1 LNACSKKKAVSFA
14 QENERLRQETDRLKK
29 EYEQQNERLRQ
40 EIVTLKKE
48 YEQKIDK
55 LQNQIFEIAMQPN
68 TIMTSNSNTTRM
80 TQIINQLGT
89 YAFDQQWMEQVLEEN
104 FTEDVFRG
112 GPDKIAELAAQVLL
126 MDTETQKPKVVCTD
140 ISRKMYRFID
150 PETHALQ
157 VDPGF
162 QKTHR
167 LIKWPLGQ
175 ANLRVFTDTFMHNDP
190 DDLHRDQ
197 WKVND
202 EFIEDHHKFPEK
214 LHAFL
219 KKSPK

>member
-1 LNACSKKKAVSFA
+1 MSICKRKEIAELTTRIQQQQVQHQ
-14 QENERLRQETDRLKK
+14 QELQRQRELYERERSILELKI
-29 EYEQQNERLRQ
+29 E
-40 EIVTLKKE
+40 
-48 YEQKIDK
+48 K
-55 LQNQIFEIAMQPN
+55 LENQIFEIAKQP
-68 TIMTSNSNTTRM
+68 TSVHHNNSVTSTQSNTTRM

-89 YAFDQQWMEQVLEEN
+89 YEFDEQWMEQILEEN

-112 GPDKIAELAAQVLL
+112 GPEKIAELAAHVLL
-126 MDTETQKPKVVCTD
+126 MDAETQKPKVLCTD
-140 ISRKMYRFID
+140 LSRKTYRFID
-150 PETHALQ
+150 PHTQELQ

-167 LIKWPLGQ
+167 LIKRPLGQ
-175 ANLRVFTDTFMHNDP
+175 ANLRVFTDSFMRNDP

-214 LHAFL
+214 LHSFL
-219 KKSPK
+219 KR